1 VSKEMEKIEFDLISD
16 KVMLSLV
23 GDSRMEI
30 AKKYQELIALIHT
43 NYNARLSLINDLKKK
58 NTNNAEDLQNII
70 ICRWQCESLKYLL
83 DQTILKE
90 KDGE

>member
-1 VSKEMEKIEFDLISD
+1 MQEIEFDIISD
-16 KVMLSLV
+16 KLMLFLV
-23 GDSRMEI
+23 GDSHMEI
-30 AKKYQELIALIHT
+30 AKKYQELIALIHI
-43 NYNARLSLINDLKKK
+43 NYNARVHLINDLKKK

-90 KDGE
+90 KDSE